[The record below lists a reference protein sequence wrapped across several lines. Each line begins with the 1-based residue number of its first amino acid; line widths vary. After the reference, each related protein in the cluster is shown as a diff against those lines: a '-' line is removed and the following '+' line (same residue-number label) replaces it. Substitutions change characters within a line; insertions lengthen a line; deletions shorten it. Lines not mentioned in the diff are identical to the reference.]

1 MTGQPPSPSPAKA
14 PQANPTP
21 SLDARGLPLGYT
33 FKPDWEVTPR
43 DAANALQQPEAIR
56 PLLVD
61 CRRDDEWAFNRIT
74 GAVHMPLADLERRAD
89 DLADDQGRKTRPI
102 IVQCHHGARSL
113 RAAAALRALGFSDV
127 KSLAGGIEL
136 WSLTIDPTVPRY

>member
-1 MTGQPPSPSPAKA
+1 VTGPSPSPARA
-14 PQANPTP
+14 PQANPAP

-43 DAANALQQPEAIR
+43 DAANALQQPEAVR

-89 DLADDQGRKTRPI
+89 ELADDQGHKTRPI